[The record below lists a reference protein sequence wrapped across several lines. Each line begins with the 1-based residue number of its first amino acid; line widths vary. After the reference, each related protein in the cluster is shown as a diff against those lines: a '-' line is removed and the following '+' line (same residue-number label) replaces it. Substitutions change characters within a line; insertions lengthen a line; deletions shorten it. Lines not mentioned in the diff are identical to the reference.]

1 MKSFHFKS
9 ILVLLVSSILV
20 LSSSM
25 PIVNAEE
32 ESNADESISVPSLQE
47 QEQDQDQCNE
57 LLDQCIQ
64 SKASQTDSLSNE
76 INHSIQLKSQI
87 SSLELSISDLQ
98 DREHTLLQ
106 TAEQTSLESS
116 DKYSRLQEEYNA
128 LLVHKND
135 VQEEYNTLL
144 VQKKEIQEQSVKSK
158 AKFEKMTASLREDVK
173 ELHLTNQ
180 KLEKARDGKHEQYLD
195 AREEIQKLEKDFR
208 IVMNKQQNMYFNFQL
223 FRDDV
228 GWMLL
233 KAFDKGMQ
241 HYDLFMKT
249 DFVKR
254 FQEDVWKPFQSRVGT
269 CYKDHLQG
277 PLVQF
282 EARMRNVNAVEG
294 VRRTLVSF
302 VQSGA
307 EIGLN
312 YMELT
317 KVEKNKEKKS
327 FTEKYMDGRY
337 GKRSTKTGGRWSR
350 SWVHLLKRAKNDPDH
365 AVNSGL
371 GGLVALAL
379 FLIIYKFIKV
389 LVLFSWRLVVPKKN
403 KGKKGK
409 NGKKVKRE

>member
-20 LSSSM
+20 LSSI
-25 PIVNAEE
+25 PIVIAKE
-32 ESNADESISVPSLQE
+32 ESNVDESITVPSLQE
-47 QEQDQDQCNE
+47 QEQAQAQAQCNG

-64 SKASQTDSLSNE
+64 SKAIQTDSLSNE
-76 INHSIQLKSQI
+76 IKHSIQLKSQI
-87 SSLELSISDLQ
+87 SSLELSISASQ
-98 DREHTLLQ
+98 DREQTLLQ
-106 TAEQTSLESS
+106 TAERTSLESS
-116 DKYSRLQEEYNA
+116 GKCSKVQEEYNS
-128 LLVHKND
+128 LLIQKND
-135 VQEEYNTLL
+135 VQEENKSLL
-144 VQKKEIQEQSVKSK
+144 VQKKAIQEQAIKSK

-180 KLEKARDGKHEQYLD
+180 KLEKARDTKQEQYLD
-195 AREEIQKLEKDFR
+195 AREEIQTLEKDFR

-228 GWMLL
+228 RWMLL
-233 KAFDKGMQ
+233 KSFDKGMQ

-249 DFVKR
+249 EFVKR
-254 FQEDVWKPFQSRVGT
+254 FQQDVWKPFQRRVKTG
-269 CYKDHLQG
+269 YKDHLQG
-277 PLVQF
+277 PVVQF
-282 EARMRNVNAVEG
+282 EGRMRKVNAVEG
-294 VRRTLVSF
+294 VRRTLVSI

-317 KVEKNKEKKS
+317 KVKKNKEKKS

-350 SWVHLLKRAKNDPDH
+350 GSVHFLKRAKNDPEH
-365 AVNSGL
+365 AVNSGI

-379 FLIIYKFIKV
+379 FLIVYKFVKF
-389 LVLFSWRLVVPKKN
+389 LVLFSWRLVVPKGN

-409 NGKKVKRE
+409 KVKRE